1 MPGKLIEFESA
12 GALRSGYLALPATP
26 ATAGVLVIQ
35 EWWGLVPHIKNV
47 ADRFA
52 AAGYAALA
60 PDLYNGRAAT
70 EPNAAQKLMQ
80 ELNIAQA
87 ATDMAAAAALLRT
100 WCKRVGC
107 VGFCLGG
114 GLTLRLAAM
123 GVIDAAVPYY
133 GVVRSA
139 PDWYGVR
146 CPILGHYAA
155 DDSAT
160 DALPELRAA
169 LAAAGKPAQF
179 HIYPGTGHAF
189 FNDERPQ
196 VYNAAAALLSWQRTL
211 QFLGENL
218 G

>member
-12 GALRSGYLALPATP
+12 GVSHSAYLALPATP

-60 PDLYNGRAAT
+60 PDLYHGRAAT
-70 EPNAAQKLMQ
+70 EPNTAQKLMQ
-80 ELNIAQA
+80 ELNIEQA
-87 ATDMAAAAALLRT
+87 AADLAAAAAFLRT
-100 WCKRVGC
+100 LCKRVGC

-114 GLTLRLAAM
+114 GLTLQLAAL

-133 GVVRSA
+133 GVLRSA
-139 PDWYGVR
+139 PDWQGVR

-155 DDSAT
+155 QDGAT
-160 DALPELRAA
+160 DALPKLQAA

-179 HIYPGTGHAF
+179 YIYPGTGHAF

>member
-1 MPGKLIEFESA
+1 MPGKLIEFES
-12 GALRSGYLALPATP
+12 GGVSRSAYLALPAIP

-60 PDLYNGRAAT
+60 PDLYHGHAAT
-70 EPNAAQKLMQ
+70 EPNTAQKLMQ
-80 ELNIAQA
+80 ELKIEQA
-87 ATDMAAAAALLRT
+87 AADMAAAAAFLRT
-100 WCKRVGC
+100 LCKRAGC

-114 GLTLRLAAM
+114 GLTLQLAAL

-133 GVVRSA
+133 GTLRSA
-139 PDWYGVR
+139 PDWQGVR

-155 DDSAT
+155 QDSAT
-160 DALPELRAA
+160 DALPELQVA
-169 LAAAGKPAQF
+169 LAAAGKRAQF

>member
-1 MPGKLIEFESA
+1 MPGKLIEFES
-12 GALRSGYLALPATP
+12 GGVSRSAYLALPAIP
-26 ATAGVLVIQ
+26 ATAAVLVIQ

-60 PDLYNGRAAT
+60 PDLYHGHAAT
-70 EPNAAQKLMQ
+70 EPNTAQKLMQ
-80 ELNIAQA
+80 ELNIEQA
-87 ATDMAAAAALLRT
+87 AADVAAAAAFLRT
-100 WCKRVGC
+100 LCKRVGC

-114 GLTLRLAAM
+114 GLTLQLAAL

-133 GVVRSA
+133 GVLRSA
-139 PDWYGVR
+139 PDWQGVR

-155 DDSAT
+155 QDSAT
-160 DALPELRAA
+160 DALPELQAA

-179 HIYPGTGHAF
+179 YIYPGTGHAF

>member
-1 MPGKLIEFESA
+1 MPGKLIEFES
-12 GALRSGYLALPATP
+12 GGVSRSAYLALPAIP

-52 AAGYAALA
+52 AVGYAALA
-60 PDLYNGRAAT
+60 PDLFHGHAAT
-70 EPNAAQKLMQ
+70 EPNTAQKLMQ
-80 ELNIAQA
+80 ELNIEQA
-87 ATDMAAAAALLRT
+87 AADMAAAAAFLRT
-100 WCKRVGC
+100 LCKRVGC

-114 GLTLRLAAM
+114 GLTLQLAAL

-133 GVVRSA
+133 GVLRSA
-139 PDWYGVR
+139 PDWQGVR

-155 DDSAT
+155 QDSAT
-160 DALPELRAA
+160 DALPELQAA

-179 HIYPGTGHAF
+179 YIYPGTGHAF

>member
-1 MPGKLIEFESA
+1 
-12 GALRSGYLALPATP
+12 
-26 ATAGVLVIQ
+26 
-35 EWWGLVPHIKNV
+35 
-47 ADRFA
+47 
-52 AAGYAALA
+52 
-60 PDLYNGRAAT
+60 
-70 EPNAAQKLMQ
+70 MQ
-80 ELNIAQA
+80 ELNIEQA
-87 ATDMAAAAALLRT
+87 AADVAAAAAFLRT
-100 WCKRVGC
+100 LCKRVGC

-114 GLTLRLAAM
+114 GLTLQLAAL

-133 GVVRSA
+133 GVLRSA
-139 PDWYGVR
+139 PDWQGVR

-155 DDSAT
+155 QDSAT
-160 DALPELRAA
+160 DALPELQAA

>member
-1 MPGKLIEFESA
+1 M
-12 GALRSGYLALPATP
+12 
-26 ATAGVLVIQ
+26 LVIQ

-70 EPNAAQKLMQ
+70 EPNTAQKLMQ
-80 ELNIAQA
+80 ELNIEQA
-87 ATDMAAAAALLRT
+87 AADLAAAAAFLRKL
-100 WCKRVGC
+100 CKRVGC

-114 GLTLRLAAM
+114 GLTLQLAAF

-133 GVVRSA
+133 GVLRSA
-139 PDWYGVR
+139 PDWQGVR

-155 DDSAT
+155 QDSAT
-160 DALPELRAA
+160 DALPALQAA

-179 HIYPGTGHAF
+179 YIYPGTGHAF